1 MAERMQKAGFVH
13 QLAVRMHTDDATTKA
28 WVDATLETLY
38 GTFKAGKGVPCLA
51 SVASL

>member
-38 GTFKAGKGVPCLA
+38 ETLRLAKG
-51 SVASL
+51 